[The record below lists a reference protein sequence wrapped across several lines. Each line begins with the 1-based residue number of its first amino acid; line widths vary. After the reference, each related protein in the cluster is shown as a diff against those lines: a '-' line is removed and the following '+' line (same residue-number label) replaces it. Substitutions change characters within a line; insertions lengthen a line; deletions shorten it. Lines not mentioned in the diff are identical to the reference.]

1 MRREHKY
8 AVPWPRFAQRQS
20 GNLSLTM
27 LRKVTWTALYGVIAA
42 AATLAARRAASRIWR
57 IATGEEPPA
66 KK

>member
-1 MRREHKY
+1 
-8 AVPWPRFAQRQS
+8 
-20 GNLSLTM
+20 M

-42 AATLAARRAASRIWR
+42 GATLAARRAASRIWR